1 MNYGLQ
7 EFKFEQGRFLSA
19 SIRIY
24 PHLSAFICVY
34 LRFLSL
40 YITPHSSALTLNH

>member
-24 PHLSAFICVY
+24 LRLSAVFISIFNSP
-34 LRFLSL
+34 LLS
-40 YITPHSSALTLNH
+40 INP